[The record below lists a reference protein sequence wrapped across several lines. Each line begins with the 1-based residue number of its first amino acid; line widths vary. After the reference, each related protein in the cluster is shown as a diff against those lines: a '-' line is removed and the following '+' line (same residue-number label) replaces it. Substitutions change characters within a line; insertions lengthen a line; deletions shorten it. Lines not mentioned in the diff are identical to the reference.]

1 MGLPR
6 IESGLWAKTDQSFP
20 PFNHLAIVYGAVT
33 QYHEHTAR
41 LLRGRL
47 QDDTTNDTGGTL
59 MLTDELGSEIIVDE
73 KDKFVMRTKMCD
85 TMLQPNGIIHGG
97 ISAYLAESAAN
108 LCVMHHVEDP
118 EHMFPVGLELTSSHL
133 LPVMPGDTVETV
145 ATPIREGG
153 RIRVWEIK
161 QYRMSDG
168 ELFNRSQ
175 LTMYVKIKRD

>member
-1 MGLPR
+1 
-6 IESGLWAKTDQSFP
+6 
-20 PFNHLAIVYGAVT
+20 
-33 QYHEHTAR
+33 
-41 LLRGRL
+41 
-47 QDDTTNDTGGTL
+47 

-145 ATPIREGG
+145 ATAHSRGRSHSRVGNQAVPHERRRAFQPLTAHHVRE
-153 RIRVWEIK
+153 
-161 QYRMSDG
+161 D
-168 ELFNRSQ
+168 
-175 LTMYVKIKRD
+175 